1 MLSSLAEARQLRVY
15 PGFPASSFTCFPV
28 SISLR
33 SSRSPPASN
42 FQPRTGLSPGFP
54 VPRPPCIHVSNQ
66 GLVAREKQTPTA
78 MHPFQRVARFP
89 CLQVSGFPCLQ
100 VPGSPKDGWTSM
112 TPFATPHLVPYSH
125 VSLLPCLPVY
135 SSRSTVT
142 KRSMAIPCSLVSMS
156 TVLYLSNGKNPR
168 IYPCFLLPLTGLWRA
183 AELVQ
188 IVRTAGH
195 SPTCFPVAPYTCSHV
210 PKETKATNRPHN
222 LVTRLP
228 VALSLRVTVSRF
240 PCSRAVPIS
249 YGSPSS
255 SFRLK
260 LYTRFPA
267 PLCPGLHGAKANC
280 HCWQKSAISL
290 VSTFPGS
297 HAPLSPCLA
306 STGRVPEPRPQMRHP
321 QNRSPVCRYT
331 CKQAPTSNSRESV
344 CA

>member
-1 MLSSLAEARQLRVY
+1 MY
-15 PGFPASSFTCFPV
+15 PCLPPRPCGPRETDPYSNAPIPTGRPV
-28 SISLR
+28 S
-33 SSRSPPASN
+33 
-42 FQPRTGLSPGFP
+42 LSPGIRVSLSPGTRLPQRWLDIYDP
-54 VPRPPCIHVSNQ
+54 VRDS
-66 GLVAREKQTPTA
+66 TPG
-78 MHPFQRVARFP
+78 PLFP
-89 CLQVSGFPCLQ
+89 CFPAPLPPRIQ
-100 VPGSPKDGWTSM
+100 F
-112 TPFATPHLVPYSH
+112 PFHSH
-125 VSLLPCLPVY
+125 E
-135 SSRSTVT
+135 TVHGHT
-142 KRSMAIPCSLVSMS
+142 CSLVSMS

-280 HCWQKSAISL
+280 HCWQKSAILL

-306 STGRVPEPRPQMRHP
+306 STGRVPEHRPQMRHP

-331 CKQAPTSNSRESV
+331 CKQGQRRTAVNPYAHEGLFEPAPGGQGAYARLRHGMPDQASDLPGYRCTGKRGPP
-344 CA
+344 